1 MQEIVRVIPKNSL
14 EEVRVELVTY
24 KGHDL
29 VGIRVYSDFSKS
41 KEMLPTRKGVTVQV
55 GLIAEL
61 IEGLQEAKR
70 KAEENGVLKH

>member
-1 MQEIVRVIPKNSL
+1 
-14 EEVRVELVTY
+14 VTY

-29 VGIRVYSDFSKS
+29 VVIRVYSDFRRS

-55 GLIAEL
+55 GMITEL

-70 KAEENGVLKH
+70 KAEVFPVSESERRESFELSHT